1 MSAGVHVPLVSGR
14 KRHAGDFTDG
24 ESIHVGAEGN
34 GFVSAGIKPSA
45 DSVTVGRKD
54 LAGQFLK
61 HAAHISGGLGKIK
74 VKFRDLVEIAAV
86 FKNALEHESNVLL
99 NNSTGEVSSRVMEIA
114 AVMPGSTSHSVDV
127 DSS

>member
-1 MSAGVHVPLVSGR
+1 MAVMSAGVHVPLVSGR

-54 LAGQFLK
+54 LAGQFLQ
-61 HAAHISGGLGKIK
+61 HAGHI
-74 VKFRDLVEIAAV
+74 R
-86 FKNALEHESNVLL
+86 
-99 NNSTGEVSSRVMEIA
+99 
-114 AVMPGSTSHSVDV
+114 
-127 DSS
+127 